1 MKTLTNLVKGNL
13 KSSKAKSVLIC
24 ITIMLTT
31 TLLTS
36 VGIICNNW
44 LKTNKAATIE
54 YSGSFEGIYKR
65 VNKDKLDI
73 IKNNASIDQYGIY
86 KAIGTS
92 QYEDSNLGLIYAD
105 NTIKNM
111 ANIKFEDGNMPEKEN
126 EIAIE
131 SGYLNLLNNGAKIGD
146 KIKLSYESLSTG
158 EIKEKEFILSGILQ
172 TSDISKAQK
181 SYSAIISK
189 SYFVS
194 EEVDENTKY
203 NVYINIVKPKKLTAD
218 EVKESILSIAKN
230 MGIEEYD
237 VRINTDYINASNPD
251 PQVIAGG
258 IVVALIIIL
267 SSMLVIYSIFYVS
280 VINKVHEYGKL
291 RAVGATKRQIRKIIL
306 REGFILSCISIPL
319 GIAIGYLIGQ
329 VVILKALKMDR
340 YGVGGM
346 NIFIAIG
353 VAVITVISVLLSLLK
368 PMKMA
373 CNISP
378 VEAMRYDGNDSKQKK
393 RKGYEEI
400 NLKKITFANLSRNK
414 KRTVITLLSLSLSGI
429 LFIVASTIMNCMNP
443 ENMAKDHSLGD
454 ITVYL
459 DNYDW
464 NEDGSNNLYDIQANN
479 PLGKEMCERLENIP
493 GVKKINME
501 KSAWASIDIGAGE
514 KNLEDIQGFDKE
526 FYDELSEHLVEGEIN
541 KEALESGEGLVYTHP
556 SYAKEFG
563 IKVGSTQ
570 VITIYDGK
578 DSYKKEFT
586 VLALVDIGGASIRI
600 PESVMDS
607 LIKTDTTIRVGLE
620 VKKDMLK
627 SVEEEIK
634 NITDNDEYL
643 SYGTLEDS
651 IETYKKSMAITSVLI
666 YSLVIIIGVIGLMNL
681 INTMIT
687 SIITR
692 KRELGILQAIG
703 LSDKQLVKMLQIEGL
718 FYTVGTLLITLT
730 LGNIL
735 GYIAVII
742 FRNTG
747 ASYAIYDY
755 PLTQTIIMIVAITLV
770 QILITYMVT
779 NNFKKD
785 SLVDRIR
792 YSEIGKVKELRS

>member
-111 ANIKFEDGNMPEKEN
+111 ANIKFEDGTMPEKEN

-131 SGYLNLLNNGAKIGD
+131 SRYLNLLNNGAKIGD

-258 IVVALIIIL
+258 IIVALIIIL

-556 SYAKEFG
+556 SYAKEIG

-792 YSEIGKVKELRS
+792 YSE

>member
-111 ANIKFEDGNMPEKEN
+111 ANIKFEDGTMPEKEN

-258 IVVALIIIL
+258 IIVALIIIL

-501 KSAWASIDIGAGE
+501 KSAWASIDISAGE

-556 SYAKEFG
+556 SYAKEIG

-643 SYGTLEDS
+643 SYVTLEDS

-792 YSEIGKVKELRS
+792 YSE

>member
-111 ANIKFEDGNMPEKEN
+111 ANIKFEDGTMPEKEN

-258 IVVALIIIL
+258 IIVALIIIL

-792 YSEIGKVKELRS
+792 YSE

>member
-111 ANIKFEDGNMPEKEN
+111 ANIKFEDGTMPEKEN

-258 IVVALIIIL
+258 IIVALIIIL
-267 SSMLVIYSIFYVS
+267 SSILVIYSIFYVS

-556 SYAKEFG
+556 SYAKEIG

-792 YSEIGKVKELRS
+792 YSE

>member
-1 MKTLTNLVKGNL
+1 MYNNN
-13 KSSKAKSVLIC
+13 AYNYAFNFC
-24 ITIMLTT
+24 R
-31 TLLTS
+31 
-36 VGIICNNW
+36 NW

-73 IKNNASIDQYGIY
+73 IKNNASIDKYGIY

-111 ANIKFEDGNMPEKEN
+111 ANIKFEDGTMPEKEN

-258 IVVALIIIL
+258 IIVALIIIL

-556 SYAKEFG
+556 SYAKEIG

-792 YSEIGKVKELRS
+792 YSE

>member
-258 IVVALIIIL
+258 IIVALIIIL

-792 YSEIGKVKELRS
+792 YSE

>member
-111 ANIKFEDGNMPEKEN
+111 ANIKFEDGTMPEKEN

-258 IVVALIIIL
+258 IIVALIIIL

-378 VEAMRYDGNDSKQKK
+378 VEAMRYDGNDSKHKK

-556 SYAKEFG
+556 SYAKEIG

-651 IETYKKSMAITSVLI
+651 IKTYKKSMAITSVLI

-792 YSEIGKVKELRS
+792 YSE

>member
-111 ANIKFEDGNMPEKEN
+111 ANIKFEDGTMPEKEN

-501 KSAWASIDIGAGE
+501 KSAWASIDISAGE

-556 SYAKEFG
+556 SYAKEIG

-770 QILITYMVT
+770 QILITYMIT

-792 YSEIGKVKELRS
+792 YSE

>member
-111 ANIKFEDGNMPEKEN
+111 ANIKFEDGTMPEKEN

-258 IVVALIIIL
+258 IIVALIIIL

-556 SYAKEFG
+556 SYAKEIG

-570 VITIYDGK
+570 AITIYDGK

-792 YSEIGKVKELRS
+792 YSE

>member
-111 ANIKFEDGNMPEKEN
+111 ANIKFEDGTMPEKEN

-556 SYAKEFG
+556 SYAKEIG

-620 VKKDMLK
+620 IKKDMLK

-735 GYIAVII
+735 GYIAVIV

-792 YSEIGKVKELRS
+792 YSE

>member
-111 ANIKFEDGNMPEKEN
+111 ANIKFEDGTMPEKEN

-319 GIAIGYLIGQ
+319 GIDIGYLIGQ

-556 SYAKEFG
+556 SYAKEIG

-620 VKKDMLK
+620 IKKDMLK

-792 YSEIGKVKELRS
+792 YSE

>member
-111 ANIKFEDGNMPEKEN
+111 ANIKFEDGTMPEKEN

-146 KIKLSYESLSTG
+146 KIKLSYESLITG

-556 SYAKEFG
+556 SYAKEIG

-620 VKKDMLK
+620 IKKDMLK

-792 YSEIGKVKELRS
+792 YSE

>member
-111 ANIKFEDGNMPEKEN
+111 ANIKFEDGTMPEKEN

-501 KSAWASIDIGAGE
+501 KSAWASIDIGVGE

-556 SYAKEFG
+556 SYAKEIG

-620 VKKDMLK
+620 IKKDMLK

-792 YSEIGKVKELRS
+792 YSE

>member
-258 IVVALIIIL
+258 IIVALIIIL

-666 YSLVIIIGVIGLMNL
+666 YSIVIIIGVIGLMNL

-792 YSEIGKVKELRS
+792 YSE

>member
-1 MKTLTNLVKGNL
+1 
-13 KSSKAKSVLIC
+13 
-24 ITIMLTT
+24 
-31 TLLTS
+31 
-36 VGIICNNW
+36 
-44 LKTNKAATIE
+44 
-54 YSGSFEGIYKR
+54 
-65 VNKDKLDI
+65 
-73 IKNNASIDQYGIY
+73 
-86 KAIGTS
+86 
-92 QYEDSNLGLIYAD
+92 
-105 NTIKNM
+105 
-111 ANIKFEDGNMPEKEN
+111 
-126 EIAIE
+126 
-131 SGYLNLLNNGAKIGD
+131 
-146 KIKLSYESLSTG
+146 
-158 EIKEKEFILSGILQ
+158 
-172 TSDISKAQK
+172 
-181 SYSAIISK
+181 
-189 SYFVS
+189 
-194 EEVDENTKY
+194 
-203 NVYINIVKPKKLTAD
+203 
-218 EVKESILSIAKN
+218 
-230 MGIEEYD
+230 
-237 VRINTDYINASNPD
+237 
-251 PQVIAGG
+251 
-258 IVVALIIIL
+258 
-267 SSMLVIYSIFYVS
+267 MLVIYSIFYVS

-556 SYAKEFG
+556 SYAKEIG

-792 YSEIGKVKELRS
+792 YSE

>member
-86 KAIGTS
+86 KAVGTS

-111 ANIKFEDGNMPEKEN
+111 ANIKFEDGTMPEKEN

-291 RAVGATKRQIRKIIL
+291 RAVGATKHQIRKIIL

-319 GIAIGYLIGQ
+319 GIALGYLIGQ

-556 SYAKEFG
+556 SYAKEIG

-620 VKKDMLK
+620 IKKDMLK

-792 YSEIGKVKELRS
+792 YSE

>member
-258 IVVALIIIL
+258 IIVALIIIL

-620 VKKDMLK
+620 IKKDMLK

-792 YSEIGKVKELRS
+792 YSE

>member
-258 IVVALIIIL
+258 IIVALIIIL

-634 NITDNDEYL
+634 NITDNYEYL

-792 YSEIGKVKELRS
+792 YSE

>member
-258 IVVALIIIL
+258 IIVALIIIL

-443 ENMAKDHSLGD
+443 ENIAKDHSLGD

-792 YSEIGKVKELRS
+792 YSE

>member
-111 ANIKFEDGNMPEKEN
+111 ANIKFEDGTMPEKEN

-556 SYAKEFG
+556 SYAKEIG

-578 DSYKKEFT
+578 DSYNKEFT

-620 VKKDMLK
+620 IKKDMLK

-651 IETYKKSMAITSVLI
+651 IETYKKSMSITSVLI

-792 YSEIGKVKELRS
+792 YSE

>member
-111 ANIKFEDGNMPEKEN
+111 ANIKFEDGTMPEKEN

-556 SYAKEFG
+556 SYAKEIG

-578 DSYKKEFT
+578 DSYNKEFI

-620 VKKDMLK
+620 IKKDMLK

-792 YSEIGKVKELRS
+792 YSE

>member
-65 VNKDKLDI
+65 VNKYKLDI

-111 ANIKFEDGNMPEKEN
+111 ANIKFEDGTMPEKEN

-258 IVVALIIIL
+258 IIVALIIIL

-792 YSEIGKVKELRS
+792 YSE

>member
-111 ANIKFEDGNMPEKEN
+111 ANIKFEDGTMPEKEN

-556 SYAKEFG
+556 SYAKEIG

-586 VLALVDIGGASIRI
+586 VFALVDIGGASIRI

-620 VKKDMLK
+620 IKKDMLK

-703 LSDKQLVKMLQIEGL
+703 LSDKQLVKMLQIVGL

-792 YSEIGKVKELRS
+792 YSE

>member
-111 ANIKFEDGNMPEKEN
+111 ANIKFEDGTMPEKEN

-429 LFIVASTIMNCMNP
+429 LFIVASTIMNCMNL

-556 SYAKEFG
+556 SYAKEIG

-620 VKKDMLK
+620 IKKDMLK

-792 YSEIGKVKELRS
+792 YSE

>member
-111 ANIKFEDGNMPEKEN
+111 ANIKFEDGTMPEKEN

-258 IVVALIIIL
+258 IIVALIIIL

-479 PLGKEMCERLENIP
+479 PLGKEMCERLENIL

-501 KSAWASIDIGAGE
+501 KSAWASIDIGDGE
-514 KNLEDIQGFDKE
+514 KSLEDIQGFDKE

-556 SYAKEFG
+556 SYAKEIG

-792 YSEIGKVKELRS
+792 YSE

>member
-86 KAIGTS
+86 KAVGTS

-111 ANIKFEDGNMPEKEN
+111 ANIKFEDGTMPEKEN
-126 EIAIE
+126 EIAME

-158 EIKEKEFILSGILQ
+158 EIKEKEFILSGILE
-172 TSDISKAQK
+172 TSDISKSQK

-291 RAVGATKRQIRKIIL
+291 RAVGATKHQIRKIIL

-319 GIAIGYLIGQ
+319 GIALGYLIGQ

-353 VAVITVISVLLSLLK
+353 AIVITLISVVLSLLK
-368 PMKMA
+368 PMNMA

-378 VEAMRYDGNDSKQKK
+378 VEAMRYDGNDSKQKN

-454 ITVYL
+454 ITLYL

-464 NEDGSNNLYDIQANN
+464 NEDSSNNLYDIQANN

-501 KSAWASIDIGAGE
+501 KSALASIDIGARE

-556 SYAKEFG
+556 SYAKEIG

-792 YSEIGKVKELRS
+792 YSE

>member
-111 ANIKFEDGNMPEKEN
+111 ANIKFEDGTMPEKEN

-792 YSEIGKVKELRS
+792 YSE

>member
-1 MKTLTNLVKGNL
+1 MKTLINLVKGNL

-44 LKTNKAATIE
+44 IKTNKAATIE

-73 IKNNASIDQYGIY
+73 IKNNASIDKYGIY

-111 ANIKFEDGNMPEKEN
+111 ANIKFEDGTMPEKEN

-258 IVVALIIIL
+258 IIVALIIIL

-556 SYAKEFG
+556 SYAKEIG

-792 YSEIGKVKELRS
+792 YSE

>member
-105 NTIKNM
+105 NIIKNM
-111 ANIKFEDGNMPEKEN
+111 ANIKFEDGTMPEKEN

-258 IVVALIIIL
+258 IIVALIIIL

-556 SYAKEFG
+556 SYAKEIG

-792 YSEIGKVKELRS
+792 YSE

>member
-111 ANIKFEDGNMPEKEN
+111 ANIKFEDGTMPEKEN

-258 IVVALIIIL
+258 IIVALIIIL

-291 RAVGATKRQIRKIIL
+291 SAVGATKRQIRKIIL

-556 SYAKEFG
+556 SYAKEIG

-792 YSEIGKVKELRS
+792 YSE

>member
-556 SYAKEFG
+556 SYAKEIG

-620 VKKDMLK
+620 IKKDMLK

-703 LSDKQLVKMLQIEGL
+703 LSDKHLVKMLQIEGL

-792 YSEIGKVKELRS
+792 YSE

>member
-86 KAIGTS
+86 KAVGTS

-111 ANIKFEDGNMPEKEN
+111 ANIKFEDGTMPEKEN

-556 SYAKEFG
+556 SYAKEIG

-620 VKKDMLK
+620 IKKDMLK

-792 YSEIGKVKELRS
+792 YSE

>member
-111 ANIKFEDGNMPEKEN
+111 ANIKFEDGTMPEKEN

-258 IVVALIIIL
+258 IIVALIIIL

-353 VAVITVISVLLSLLK
+353 VVVITVISVLLSLLK

-556 SYAKEFG
+556 SYAKEIG

-792 YSEIGKVKELRS
+792 YSE

>member
-111 ANIKFEDGNMPEKEN
+111 ANIKFEDGTMPEKEN

-181 SYSAIISK
+181 IYSAIISK

-258 IVVALIIIL
+258 IIVALIIIL

-443 ENMAKDHSLGD
+443 ENMVKDHSLGD

-556 SYAKEFG
+556 SYAKEIG

-792 YSEIGKVKELRS
+792 YSE

>member
-111 ANIKFEDGNMPEKEN
+111 ANIKFEDGTMPEKEN

-556 SYAKEFG
+556 SYAKEIG

-620 VKKDMLK
+620 IKKDMLK

-651 IETYKKSMAITSVLI
+651 IETYKKSMAITSVII

-792 YSEIGKVKELRS
+792 YSE

>member
-258 IVVALIIIL
+258 IIVALIIIL

-620 VKKDMLK
+620 VKKDILK

-792 YSEIGKVKELRS
+792 YSE

>member
-111 ANIKFEDGNMPEKEN
+111 ANIKFEDGTMPEKEN

-368 PMKMA
+368 PIKMA

-556 SYAKEFG
+556 SYAKEIG

-620 VKKDMLK
+620 IKKDMLK

-792 YSEIGKVKELRS
+792 YSE

>member
-111 ANIKFEDGNMPEKEN
+111 ANIKFEDGTMPEKEN

-258 IVVALIIIL
+258 IIVALIIIL

-556 SYAKEFG
+556 SYAKEIG

-666 YSLVIIIGVIGLMNL
+666 YSLVIIIGVIGFMNL

-792 YSEIGKVKELRS
+792 YSE

>member
-111 ANIKFEDGNMPEKEN
+111 ANIKFEDGTMPEKEN

-329 VVILKALKMDR
+329 VVILKDLKMDR

-556 SYAKEFG
+556 SYAKEIG

-620 VKKDMLK
+620 IKKDMLK

-792 YSEIGKVKELRS
+792 YSE